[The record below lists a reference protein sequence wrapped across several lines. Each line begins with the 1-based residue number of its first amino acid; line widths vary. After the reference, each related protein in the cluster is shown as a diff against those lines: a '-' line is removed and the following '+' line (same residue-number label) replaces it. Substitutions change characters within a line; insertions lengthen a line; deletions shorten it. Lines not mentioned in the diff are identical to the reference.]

1 MVRQSAGNLVIS
13 ATPDACLCVCAPQ
26 SQALVNQLLTRK
38 FHQQY
43 GIFSQPIAIMTE
55 KTYNKDEG

>member
-1 MVRQSAGNLVIS
+1 MERKSTGNGTVS
-13 ATPDACLCVCAPQ
+13 TTPDVCLRVCAPQ

-43 GIFSQPIAIMTE
+43 GIFSHPIAIMTE